1 MIWDFFGRDDGI
13 LESSGIPDVV
23 STEIRKQGGAPHQL

>member
-1 MIWDFFGRDDGI
+1 MIWGFFGCDDGI
-13 LESSGIPDVV
+13 ESSGIPDVV